1 MNPMV
6 GTNQKSMIHAQ
17 KQMRKECKHTTK
29 ENNQTIME
37 ETKRKM
43 NKKDLQKQLEK
54 Q

>member
-1 MNPMV
+1 MA
-6 GTNQKSMIHAQ
+6 TINQKPTIDTT
-17 KQMRKECKHTTK
+17 KPKRKECKHTTK